1 MVLASMDSVR
11 AWLAAAGLLACLSLL
26 TGCRSPF
33 GPGATEWTPA
43 IDRLRTLEPVS
54 LDDFAGADRQTVA
67 QGLERLDDRV
77 AGVAAATTVTET
89 TGAVPLSLE
98 DVRAAS
104 LAHNLE
110 LDVRRIDPELA
121 SQQIREARARFEAV
135 FNGGVR
141 WSRTDQAVALATEG
155 AQSETFSVDAG
166 ISVPL
171 RTGADVSLT
180 LPIVENKTN
189 NPFSL
194 LNPATSADVRF
205 QIRQPLLR
213 GAGTFVNTYPLQV
226 ARLESDATA
235 ALTRLAATRVLAEAD
250 RAYWRLYA
258 ARRNLEVTVQQLDL
272 AQEQEARARRQVA
285 ARVAADV
292 EILRAQSGVAER
304 VEAVIV
310 AENALRRQR
319 RDLKRIMNRPDLPQ
333 AGDAALEPATEPEP
347 VGLDLDAE
355 RLVALALDRRME
367 LLEFEIRLAIDRRT
381 IELRR
386 NERLPQLTLDYTYNI
401 NGLGRTFN
409 DAFDQLPPRSFDDW
423 SVGLTASVPIG
434 NEAARSRYE
443 QALLSRL
450 QRVATR
456 EQRESTITGEVL
468 DAADAV
474 EQSWLRILA
483 ARREVQLAGRTLQAE
498 ERQFDVGV
506 RTSTDVLD
514 AASRLALARFR
525 EIQAITDYQISQV
538 DLAFATGTVLG
549 FTGIEWLT
557 PDGS

>member
-1 MVLASMDSVR
+1 MR
-11 AWLAAAGLLACLSLL
+11 PAAALMLTGLTGLSMLA
-26 TGCRSPF
+26 GCRSPL
-33 GPGATEWTPA
+33 GPGSSTWTPA
-43 IDRLRTLEPVS
+43 MDRLRTIEPVQLES
-54 LDDFAGADRQTVA
+54 FVAGAPQSVA
-67 QGLERLDDRV
+67 EGLARLDERV
-77 AGVAAATTVTET
+77 AGVASETAGTSAET
-89 TGAVPLSLE
+89 TGTMPLRLE

-110 LDVRRIDPELA
+110 LDVRRVDPELA
-121 SQQIREARARFEAV
+121 TQRIREARARFEAV

-155 AQSETFSVDAG
+155 AQSETLSFDVGVSA
-166 ISVPL
+166 PL
-171 RTGADVSLT
+171 RSGADVSLT
-180 LPIVENKTN
+180 IPVVENKTN

-213 GAGTFVNTYPLQV
+213 GAGTFVNTYDLQV
-226 ARLESDATA
+226 ARLESDVTATQ
-235 ALTRLAATRVLAEAD
+235 TRLAATRVLAEAD
-250 RAYWRLYA
+250 RAYWRHYA
-258 ARRNLEVTVQQLDL
+258 ARRNLDVTVQQLEL
-272 AQEQEARARRQVA
+272 AREQEARARR
-285 ARVAADV
+285 RVAAQTAAEV

-333 AGDAALEPATEPEP
+333 AGSATLEPATEPEP
-347 VGLDLDAE
+347 VGLELDAD
-355 RLVALALDRRME
+355 RLVELALDRRME
-367 LLEFEIRLAIDRRT
+367 LLEFEIRLAIDRKT

-401 NGLGRTFN
+401 NGLGRSYN
-409 DAFDQLPPRSFDDW
+409 EAFDQLPPRSFDDW
-423 SVGLTASVPIG
+423 SVGLQASVPIG

-450 QRVATR
+450 QRLATR
-456 EQRESTITGEVL
+456 EQRVSAITGEVL
-468 DAADAV
+468 DATDAV
-474 EQSWLRILA
+474 EQAWLRILA
-483 ARREVQLAGRTLQAE
+483 ARREVQLAGRTLEAE
-498 ERQFDVGV
+498 ERQFEVGL

-514 AASRLALARFR
+514 AASRLALASFR
-525 EIQAITDYQISQV
+525 EIQAITDYQVSQV

-549 FTGIEWLT
+549 FTGIEWM
-557 PDGS
+557 DAGER